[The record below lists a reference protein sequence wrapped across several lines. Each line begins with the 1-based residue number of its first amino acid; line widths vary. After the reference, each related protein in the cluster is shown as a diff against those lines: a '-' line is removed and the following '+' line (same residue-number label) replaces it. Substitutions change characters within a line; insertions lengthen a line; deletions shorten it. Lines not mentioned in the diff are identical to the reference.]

1 MYTLSLTEDE
11 LLFILVLYG
20 VVDDE
25 IFERYGLDASQTT
38 KERLKKGEESL
49 RTRELVTGESNVP
62 YLSDEATALV
72 GVTVLNT
79 PENHVYLD
87 EESGLRVR
95 FVREAGMYLFKGEL
109 SEE

>member
-25 IFERYGLDASQTT
+25 VFERYGLDASDTT

-49 RTRELVTGESNVP
+49 RTREIVTGESNVP

-72 GVTVLNT
+72 GVTVLNIQKIMFLMKNQVFGSDLSMKRACIFSK
-79 PENHVYLD
+79 ER
-87 EESGLRVR
+87 LR
-95 FVREAGMYLFKGEL
+95 K
-109 SEE
+109 